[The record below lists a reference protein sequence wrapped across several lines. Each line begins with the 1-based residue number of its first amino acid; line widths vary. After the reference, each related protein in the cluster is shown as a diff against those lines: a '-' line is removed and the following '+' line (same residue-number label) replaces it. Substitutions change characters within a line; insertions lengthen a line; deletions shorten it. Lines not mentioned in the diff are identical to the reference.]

1 MSLTLMKMGKY
12 LSDNSVSLALDVVEN
27 VLSSMNLEI
36 SNREKDQAIAIYID
50 LFGFIGNSLAKNTGE
65 EVPQTLINW
74 SKDNAM
80 EQVLAGR
87 ISEIAIRYSPTREVL
102 TDIITRLSVEF
113 KLSIEENSHII
124 KWLNKILD
132 LSLHETIFAFEELTT
147 KFKEETLKELA
158 ELSAP
163 IVPIKQG
170 MAILPLIGTFD
181 QYRIDYL
188 TEKTVPRIV
197 ELRIQS
203 LIMDFSGV
211 PTIETEFAH
220 SLSLIGSTLCLLGV
234 EIIITGVSPKL
245 AKVAGQIG
253 IDTRKAKTFGTL
265 KQALDYET
273 RRMQDLENNF

>member
-12 LSDNSVSLALDVVEN
+12 LSDNSDSLALEVVEN
-27 VLSSMNLEI
+27 VLSYMNLKI
-36 SNREKDQAIAIYID
+36 SKQEEDQAIAIYIE
-50 LFGFIGNSLAKNTGE
+50 LFGFLGNTLAENTAE
-65 EVPQTLINW
+65 EVPQPLIDW

-87 ISEIAIRYSPTREVL
+87 ISEIVIRYSPTREVL

-113 KLSIEENSHII
+113 KLSLEENSHII

-132 LSLHETIFAFEELTT
+132 LSLHETIFAFEEFSN
-147 KFKEETLKELA
+147 KFKVETLKEMA

-170 MAILPLIGTFD
+170 MAIVPLIGNFD

-188 TEKTVPRIV
+188 TDKMIPKIV
-197 ELRIQS
+197 ELKIES

-220 SLSLIGSTLCLLGV
+220 SLSQIGSTLCLLGV

-245 AKVAGQIG
+245 AKIAGQIG
-253 IDTRKAKTFGTL
+253 IDTRTAKTFGTL

-273 RRMQDLENNF
+273 R